1 MNKPGRS
8 DGIIRLPIIDKPF
21 YLNGVLSIQLASPC
35 NIGRSFS
42 PVNADRSGMTCDKV
56 DFPVPRRYEVS
67 ADWICVLINWE
78 FLLLK
83 KYGHYFA
90 KYLTDRTVGN
100 IVKKVFN
107 FSFFCRRCEMPP
119 IRNAS
124 MQDPYNACLLRWV
137 MLGYPSPVAYT

>member
-67 ADWICVLINWE
+67 ADWICVPTYKLGIFVVEKIWALFREIFDRSNGRE
-78 FLLLK
+78 HSKESFQFLLFL
-83 KYGHYFA
+83 
-90 KYLTDRTVGN
+90 
-100 IVKKVFN
+100 
-107 FSFFCRRCEMPP
+107 
-119 IRNAS
+119 
-124 MQDPYNACLLRWV
+124 
-137 MLGYPSPVAYT
+137 